1 MDVVA
6 GQASAQGDGGRAEL
20 GGAFLAD
27 VGRCDV
33 EGGGGFALDSI
44 VVEHGIGA
52 DEEFADAV
60 GQIRFRLQADVAF
73 D

>member
-6 GQASAQGDGGRAEL
+6 GQASSQGDGGRAEL

-27 VGRCDV
+27 VGRGDV
-33 EGGGGFALDSI
+33 EGGGGLALNSV

-60 GQIRFRLQADVAF
+60 GQIRFRIQADVAF